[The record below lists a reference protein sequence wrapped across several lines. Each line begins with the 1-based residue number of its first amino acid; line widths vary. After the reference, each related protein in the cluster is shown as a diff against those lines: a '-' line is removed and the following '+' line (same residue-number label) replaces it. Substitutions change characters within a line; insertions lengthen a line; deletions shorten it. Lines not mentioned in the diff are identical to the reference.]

1 MEYIKD
7 IDAYDSLPA
16 HVETFVDNFRSECG
30 LEVESV
36 QLSKN
41 KRHVRVLCER
51 NMCVCFE
58 QLKDQ
63 DDYYVWVGHSIEI
76 ASCGGEYVDSVK
88 EGIDVALQ
96 IYQQS
101 TR

>member
-16 HVETFVDNFRSECG
+16 HIETFVDNFSAECG

-36 QLSKN
+36 QLSVN
-41 KRHVRVLCER
+41 KRHVRVLCESD
-51 NMCVCFE
+51 MCVCFE
-58 QLKDQ
+58 ALKDH
-63 DDYYVWVGHSIEI
+63 DYYVWVGHSIEV
-76 ASCGGEYVDSVK
+76 ASCGGEYVDSV
-88 EGIDVALQ
+88 EDAVDVALH